1 MQTHTPT
8 ASDGWQ
14 LDGSA
19 AEAYEQYL
27 ASAFTPWADALVALA
42 QPGTHDRILDVGCGT
57 GIVARRAALQ
67 APDAVRIVGLD
78 INEDM
83 LRVARASSRAMRPA
97 VEWDRGDAVALP
109 YDDGSFDVVLCEQA
123 LQFVSEPARAVSEM
137 FRVLAPGG
145 RAALSVCRP
154 IQHSPTYEVL
164 AAVLDRH
171 VDPQAGAIM
180 RSPFSVWSVDDLRA
194 LVTRAP
200 FGTVRVRIEAG
211 ALRYTSPAE
220 FLRHE
225 AASSPLS
232 NRIRALDAGRRE
244 RLLTDLSDS
253 LHDWVDDD
261 GIACL
266 VESYVVLARRA
277 A

>member
-1 MQTHTPT
+1 MQTHTPVT
-8 ASDGWQ
+8 SDGWQ
-14 LDGSA
+14 LNGSA
-19 AEAYEQYL
+19 AEAYEEYL

-42 QPGTHDRILDVGCGT
+42 QPRSHDRILDVGCGT
-57 GIVARRAALQ
+57 GIVARRAALH
-67 APDAVRIVGLD
+67 APDALRIVGLD

-83 LRVARASSRAMRPA
+83 LRVARASSRETRPA

-109 YDDGSFDVVLCEQA
+109 YDDSSFDVLLCEQA

-145 RAALSVCRP
+145 RAAVSVCRP
-154 IQHSPTYEVL
+154 IQHSPAYGIL

-171 VDPQAGAIM
+171 IDPHAGAIM

-194 LVTRAP
+194 LFIRAL
-200 FGTVRVRIEAG
+200 FGTVRARIEAG
-211 ALRYTSPAE
+211 SLRYASPAE
-220 FLRHE
+220 FLRRE

-232 NRIRALDAGRRE
+232 DRIRALDTGRRE
-244 RLLTDLSDS
+244 ALLTDLSDA
-253 LHDWVDDD
+253 LHDRVDDD

-266 VESYVVLARRA
+266 VESYVVVARKTA
-277 A
+277 